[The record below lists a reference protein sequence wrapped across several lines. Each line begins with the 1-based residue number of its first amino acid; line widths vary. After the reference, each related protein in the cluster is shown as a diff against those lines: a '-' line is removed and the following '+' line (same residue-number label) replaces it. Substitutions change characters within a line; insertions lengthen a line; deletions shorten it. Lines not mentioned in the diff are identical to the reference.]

1 MAQAQQGPFTTFN
14 SMLASHMAYTNLAY
28 DMQEAFFRAC
38 AGFKHTPTEP
48 LKDCP
53 GDITVLGRALQA
65 ALSVATAITVS
76 RSYGPNEELGI
87 ELLHSTFDGDVLS
100 LAHTALAA
108 TPPSDGVDGHSLFG
122 FSTYNVSLPSLLSIQ
137 CVIAEL
143 TKSRTSCVHPSA
155 RDGHSLFGFSTYN
168 VSLPSLLRLKRT
180 MSRGSIHPHGAISSR
195 SWRMRRNSRPHR
207 DGSYWCFIPRMPA
220 TSPRGPL

>member
-122 FSTYNVSLPSLLSIQ
+122 FSTYNVSLPSLL
-137 CVIAEL
+137 
-143 TKSRTSCVHPSA
+143 
-155 RDGHSLFGFSTYN
+155 
-168 VSLPSLLRLKRT
+168 RLKRT

>member
-108 TPPSDGVDGHSLFG
+108 TPPSDGVDGHSCP
-122 FSTYNVSLPSLLSIQ
+122 YNVSLQSLRK
-137 CVIAEL
+137 AEQA
-143 TKSRTSCVHPSA
+143 V
-155 RDGHSLFGFSTYN
+155 
-168 VSLPSLLRLKRT
+168 
-180 MSRGSIHPHGAISSR
+180 SIHQPGMDTACSAF
-195 SWRMRRNSRPHR
+195 RPTMCHCR
-207 DGSYWCFIPRMPA
+207 AYCD
-220 TSPRGPL
+220 